1 MHILCSWG
9 DSMTASLP
17 AEFDGAPRDV
27 QDAATICA
35 ASNAIGLTPPRD
47 LLQFVQRWLARQQQQ
62 NRYGK

>member
-1 MHILCSWG
+1 
-9 DSMTASLP
+9 MTASLP